1 MMYLS
6 NHHLQYNRKTMTKEN
21 VKDLRV
27 KILQGLDLAYSRLLA
42 SKQKDDAELVI
53 SRNGKII
60 KIKAREL
67 NQLHE

>member
-1 MMYLS
+1 
-6 NHHLQYNRKTMTKEN
+6 MTKEN

-60 KIKAREL
+60 KVKAREL
-67 NQLHE
+67 NQRHE